1 MLKKYLHKI
10 ISGENLNKAEAVE
23 AMTIIM
29 SGEATTAQIGS
40 FLTALKLKG
49 EANEEIVGFVE
60 VMRSNAKKVQH
71 NKDIIIDTCGTG
83 GDTKGTFN
91 VSTTVAFVLAAAGL
105 AVAKHG
111 NRSVSSACGS
121 ADVLS
126 ALGVNVSMTP
136 EKVAEAIDKINIG
149 FLFAPEYNQAMK
161 HVAVPRR
168 ELGFRTIFNLLGPL
182 ANPAGVKYQMIG
194 IYDISLTEKIGRV
207 LADLGVNRAMV
218 FHSYDGLDE
227 ISSIAPTKI
236 TEVIDGEINT
246 FLFDPKEYGF
256 GEGEEKEYVGG
267 GATENATI
275 LENILK
281 GETGAKRDIVIINAG
296 VAFYI
301 TGFAKT
307 IQDGIKLATETIDKG
322 LAFEKLNELRNF

>member
-194 IYDISLTEKIGRV
+194 IYDISLTEKIARV

-246 FLFDPKEYGF
+246 FLFD
-256 GEGEEKEYVGG
+256 
-267 GATENATI
+267 
-275 LENILK
+275 
-281 GETGAKRDIVIINAG
+281 
-296 VAFYI
+296 
-301 TGFAKT
+301 
-307 IQDGIKLATETIDKG
+307 
-322 LAFEKLNELRNF
+322 

>member
-1 MLKKYLHKI
+1 
-10 ISGENLNKAEAVE
+10 
-23 AMTIIM
+23 
-29 SGEATTAQIGS
+29 
-40 FLTALKLKG
+40 
-49 EANEEIVGFVE
+49 
-60 VMRSNAKKVQH
+60 MRSNAKKVQH

-168 ELGFRTIFNLLGPL
+168 
-182 ANPAGVKYQMIG
+182 
-194 IYDISLTEKIGRV
+194 
-207 LADLGVNRAMV
+207 
-218 FHSYDGLDE
+218 
-227 ISSIAPTKI
+227 
-236 TEVIDGEINT
+236 
-246 FLFDPKEYGF
+246 
-256 GEGEEKEYVGG
+256 
-267 GATENATI
+267 
-275 LENILK
+275 
-281 GETGAKRDIVIINAG
+281 
-296 VAFYI
+296 
-301 TGFAKT
+301 
-307 IQDGIKLATETIDKG
+307 
-322 LAFEKLNELRNF
+322 